1 MNLQALQVAL
11 PDLLKGLSVT
21 IYATAIG
28 MTIAAIVG
36 LIVACCRALR
46 VPVFGRIG
54 DAYVFFFRNT
64 PLLVQLFFLFYVLPT
79 YGLLLDPVLIGVT
92 ALGTYYG
99 AYAAEAYRGG
109 FASVPREQWEAAAS
123 MRFSTWQTLRFIIL
137 PQAIRPAVPVLGN
150 YLISMFKESAL
161 LSTISVYEL
170 FGQARLAASISFQY
184 TTIFT
189 AVGLFYLAVSYPSSV
204 AVRRL
209 ERRLRW
215 T

>member
-1 MNLQALQVAL
+1 MNLQALQIAL
-11 PDLLKGLSVT
+11 PDLIKGLSITV
-21 IYATAIG
+21 YATVLG
-28 MTIAAIVG
+28 MSIAASLG
-36 LIVACCRALR
+36 LLIACCRVLR
-46 VPVFGRIG
+46 VPVLSWVAEG
-54 DAYVFFFRNT
+54 YVFFFRNT

-79 YGLLLDPVLIGVT
+79 YGLLLDPMLIGVT
-92 ALGTYYG
+92 ALGTYYA

-109 FASVPREQWEAAAS
+109 FKSVPREQWEAATS
-123 MRFSTWQTLRFIIL
+123 LRFSTWETLRFIIL
-137 PQAIRPAVPVLGN
+137 PQAVRPAVPVLGN

-161 LSTISVYEL
+161 LSTITIYEL
-170 FGQARLAASISFQY
+170 FGSARLAADISFQY

-209 ERRLRW
+209 EKRLRW